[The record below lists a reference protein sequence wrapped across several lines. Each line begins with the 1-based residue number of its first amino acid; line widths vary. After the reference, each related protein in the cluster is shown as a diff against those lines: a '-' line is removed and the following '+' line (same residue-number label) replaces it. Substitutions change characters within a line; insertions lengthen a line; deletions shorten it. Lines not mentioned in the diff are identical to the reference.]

1 MDVVINCSYCCCIVM
16 MLLVCLCYCDNVMVW
31 QDTLFNWIPMYV
43 IMNVVVGSLSGV
55 NPSGLNV
62 NVWLYDCCG

>member
-16 MLLVCLCYCDNVMVW
+16 MLLVCCCCCNNVVVW

-43 IMNVVVGSLSGV
+43 IMNVVMGSPRGV
-55 NPSGLNV
+55 NPGVLNV
-62 NVWLYDCCG
+62 KRMVVWIL